1 MAINLYDMSI
11 PMFTH
16 QFNLWLDILKKGEN
30 FSRKRKIDPLILVN
44 ARLAPDMYPLARQI
58 QIGTDMVRKGM
69 GRLASIDAPSYEDNE
84 VTFGD
89 LQKRIEKTIHFLETI
104 TEEQLQGSESK
115 TIHFSIRDNE
125 FDFHNGVDYLT
136 RWIITYFF
144 FHMTTCYNILRSNGV
159 NLGKLD
165 FVKV

>member
-1 MAINLYDMSI
+1 
-11 PMFTH
+11 
-16 QFNLWLDILKKGEN
+16 
-30 FSRKRKIDPLILVN
+30 
-44 ARLAPDMYPLARQI
+44 MYPLARQI
-58 QIGTDMVRKGM
+58 QIGTDMVRKGV

-89 LQKRIEKTIHFLETI
+89 LQKRIDKTIHFLETI

-125 FDFHNGVDYLT
+125 FDFDNGVDYLT
-136 RWIITYFF
+136 RWIIPHFF

>member
-136 RWIITYFF
+136 RWIITHFF